1 MTERKAR
8 TNKVMVLGVD
18 GLDPRYTKHMLDQG
32 KMPAMAEYIK
42 RGACRE
48 DLVLLGGH
56 PTITPPMWTTLATG
70 CYANVHGITGFY
82 RQHPD
87 DLAGITYALDS
98 RDCHAEQLW
107 NCTAEAGLKTLV
119 WHWPGSSWPPTSN
132 SENLYVVDGTSP
144 GALGMA
150 TSQTEKDF
158 MFAAAALVK
167 EPKYISNADPNFHAL
182 CIVEEL
188 PERSKGENAWELGD
202 AAGKIDKM
210 SICQDFSGVGTQKP
224 EKIDLV
230 QSYIREPQGWELEI
244 PEGAKE
250 TAILLSRGLIRRP
263 ALLLK
268 NKDGK
273 YDSLAVYKNKKSADP
288 IVTLKLGDAPTSN
301 IIDDGY
307 NKQDEK
313 VTVVRNMKLIEM
325 AEDGSTMKMWV
336 SAANDVNIY
345 DTWHPKRIYDYVKE
359 TCGPTPPTANLFDQ
373 LEEVHQCMLDGW
385 VISCDWQSKA
395 IHAVVEK
402 ENINVVFSH
411 MHIDDMVDHTFISY
425 LSDFVRVNVQKFGA
439 TKLTQDD
446 YKRWQDDLYVATD
459 NYLGSFLH
467 YLDEGWTIIIT
478 SDHAQ
483 VASKYGKPLGFGD
496 VTGWNCQYFE
506 KWGYTTLK
514 RDENGERIPEVD
526 WTKTKAIVNRSEDI
540 YINLK
545 GRNKHVEP
553 DGTVIDGIV
562 DPADQYELEEE
573 IMTKLYE
580 IKHPVSGHRMI
591 SLAVRNKDAV
601 HFGLGGPECGDI
613 IYFLAEECNQHH
625 GDSLSTAQGECNTSV
640 SPIFVGAGPGFKQG
654 YYTDRIIR
662 QVDVAPTMA
671 ALLGCRMPAQC
682 EGSPVYQI
690 LDWEF

>member
-1 MTERKAR
+1 MAERKAR

-18 GLDPRYTKHMLDQG
+18 GLDPRYSRYMVDQG

-119 WHWPGSSWPPTSN
+119 FHWPGSSWPPTSD
-132 SENLYVVDGTSP
+132 SPNLMVVDGTSP

-210 SICQDFSGVGTQKP
+210 SICQDFSGVSTQEP
-224 EKIDLV
+224 EKVDLV
-230 QSYIREPQGWELEI
+230 QSYIREPQGWEIEI

-250 TAILLSRGLIRRP
+250 SVLLMSRGLIRRP
-263 ALLLK
+263 VLLLK
-268 NKDGK
+268 NEAGK
-273 YDSLAVYKNKKSADP
+273 YDTVAVYKNKKTAEP
-288 IVTLKLGDAPTSN
+288 IVTLKAGDAPTSN
-301 IIDDGY
+301 IIDEGFT
-307 NKQDEK
+307 KTDEK
-313 VTVVRNMKLIEM
+313 VTVVRNMKVVSME
-325 AEDGSTMKMWV
+325 EDGSSMRMWV
-336 SAANDVNIY
+336 SAAMNVNVY
-345 DTWHPKRIYDYVKE
+345 DTWHPQSLYDTVKE
-359 TCGPTPPTANLFDQ
+359 ACGPTPPTANLFEQ
-373 LEEVHQCMLDGW
+373 KEEIHQCMLDGW

-395 IHAVVEK
+395 IHTIVEK
-402 ENINVVFSH
+402 ENVDVVFSH
-411 MHIDDMVDHTFISY
+411 MHIDDMVDHTFIHFLSPTVYDMVSKYAGTLNAPEVSY
-425 LSDFVRVNVQKFGA
+425 E
-439 TKLTQDD
+439 D
-446 YKRWQDDLYVATD
+446 YKRWQEELYVATD

-483 VASKYGKPLGFGD
+483 IASTYMKPVGIGD
-496 VTGWNCQYFE
+496 ITGWNCQYFE
-506 KWGYTTLK
+506 QWGYMTLK

-526 WTKTKAIVNRSEDI
+526 WSKTKAIMNRSEDI

-545 GRNKHVEP
+545 GRQPE
-553 DGTVIDGIV
+553 GIV
-562 DPADQYELEEE
+562 DPADKYELEEE

-580 IKHPVSGHRMI
+580 IKHPVTGHRI
-591 SLAVRNKDAV
+591 VSLAVRNKDAV

-613 IYFLAEECNQHH
+613 IYFLAEPYNQHH
-625 GDSLSTAQGECNTSV
+625 GDSLSTAQGEEHTSV
-640 SPIFVGAGPGFKQG
+640 SPIFIGAGPGFKEG
-654 YYTDRIIR
+654 FYTDRIIR
-662 QVDVAPTMA
+662 QIDVAPTMA